1 MWWSIRRIYLI
12 RRYWSNLNK
21 IGVNIPLGCVT
32 CVSGISGSGKSS
44 LSEIIE
50 QSCIIGENEFCEFV
64 TGIESLKKVI
74 RVNQKPIG
82 KTARSTVVSYLGI
95 YDIIRDIYAQT
106 SDAVKMSLSAS
117 DFSMN
122 IPGGRCEYCQGTGKK
137 KIELTYLPDSYII
150 CPECKGK
157 RFDQK
162 VLSVKYKGYFINDIL
177 NKDIHSLLPV
187 FEDVKPVYSML
198 KCVEEIGMG
207 YISLGQMSMNL
218 SGGEAQRIKLAK
230 YLGMNS
236 KGDNLYILDEPTSG
250 LSEKEIELLI
260 KIINKLADS
269 GETLLIIEHNIEFIA
284 QIADYLIDLGNFA
297 GNIDSSQINE
307 GDVQKVMENDNS
319 SWKQFARNFL

>member
-1 MWWSIRRIYLI
+1 
-12 RRYWSNLNK
+12 
-21 IGVNIPLGCVT
+21 
-32 CVSGISGSGKSS
+32 
-44 LSEIIE
+44 
-50 QSCIIGENEFCEFV
+50 
-64 TGIESLKKVI
+64 
-74 RVNQKPIG
+74 
-82 KTARSTVVSYLGI
+82 
-95 YDIIRDIYAQT
+95 
-106 SDAVKMSLSAS
+106 
-117 DFSMN
+117 
-122 IPGGRCEYCQGTGKK
+122 
-137 KIELTYLPDSYII
+137 
-150 CPECKGK
+150 
-157 RFDQK
+157 
-162 VLSVKYKGYFINDIL
+162 
-177 NKDIHSLLPV
+177 
-187 FEDVKPVYSML
+187 
-198 KCVEEIGMG
+198 MG